1 MTKNE
6 LIALRYLAEKGN
18 HYIAPKEL
26 TDNQYKAA
34 LLSLNKKGLA
44 TVSFLIG
51 NDISTANI
59 SIQGRA
65 ALDDIS
71 AENIT
76 RKMKEQLSNEEIKV
90 LEYLSDGEEHFEE
103 ADIEDYYEICEYL
116 SEKGY
121 VDLGETKDDGIKL
134 TYRGKKVLREI
145 KIKEGNLTNL
155 EFTILNVIRL
165 HEKEIN
171 PENKNSPQIY
181 DYVELS
187 LFTKEEIT
195 KCSKEM
201 MNKGWIRCFID
212 DGPAYWHRLTST
224 GRIALRTYIESHP
237 KLGFEN
243 ANNRIEHI
251 MSNKV
256 FIVHGHDDDMKS
268 SVARVLEKLNIE
280 PIILSEQPN
289 QGRTIIE
296 KFEDESN
303 VDYAV
308 VLLSD
313 KDDHGSEITSNQLK
327 PRARQNVIL
336 ELGYFIGKLGRNRV
350 FVLKKNDVEIP
361 SDILGVVYTEYDN
374 NEGWK
379 YSLCK
384 ELRELGY
391 SVDMNKI

>member
-1 MTKNE
+1 
-6 LIALRYLAEKGN
+6 
-18 HYIAPKEL
+18 
-26 TDNQYKAA
+26 
-34 LLSLNKKGLA
+34 
-44 TVSFLIG
+44 
-51 NDISTANI
+51 
-59 SIQGRA
+59 
-65 ALDDIS
+65 
-71 AENIT
+71 
-76 RKMKEQLSNEEIKV
+76 
-90 LEYLSDGEEHFEE
+90 
-103 ADIEDYYEICEYL
+103 
-116 SEKGY
+116 
-121 VDLGETKDDGIKL
+121 
-134 TYRGKKVLREI
+134 
-145 KIKEGNLTNL
+145 
-155 EFTILNVIRL
+155 
-165 HEKEIN
+165 
-171 PENKNSPQIY
+171 
-181 DYVELS
+181 
-187 LFTKEEIT
+187 
-195 KCSKEM
+195 
-201 MNKGWIRCFID
+201 
-212 DGPAYWHRLTST
+212 
-224 GRIALRTYIESHP
+224 
-237 KLGFEN
+237 
-243 ANNRIEHI
+243 

-350 FVLKKNDVEIP
+350 FVLKKKDVEIP